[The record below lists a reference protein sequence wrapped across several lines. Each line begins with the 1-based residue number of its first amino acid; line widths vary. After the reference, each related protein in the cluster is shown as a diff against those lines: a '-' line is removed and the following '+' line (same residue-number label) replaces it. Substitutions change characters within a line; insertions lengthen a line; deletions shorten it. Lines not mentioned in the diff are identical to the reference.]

1 MNGLDVIANFLI
13 ILIALIIL
21 DQASHMAITNAIK
34 VSDITQLGKTAVGFS
49 LLAFS
54 TSLPELSVAF
64 ITALSVDPL
73 TGGSQAAISVGNVL
87 GSNIVNISLIIGLAA
102 LIISLR
108 RPRGVSL
115 IPSFAKEELGSLYF
129 GLFVSSV
136 IPLSLVYIVE
146 ASWFVGLI
154 LILIFVFYTYQMS
167 KIRIPPEEGRSVS
180 EDEKK
185 KLRLYVLFTF
195 LGVIGVVL
203 SAYFLVESAVA
214 IAEFFD
220 VPRQIIGATVI
231 ALGTSLPEVTLDL
244 RAFLKGHPS
253 LAFGD
258 IIGSSFVN
266 ITLILGI
273 TLFIPVLLG
282 SPLTMNML
290 VFQNLVIFSL
300 ITNLFFWYFLSMGRL
315 SWREGAI
322 FLFIY
327 LLFLTSTL
335 GAIQLQQA
343 I

>member
-1 MNGLDVIANFLI
+1 MNGLDVIANLLI
-13 ILIALIIL
+13 ILITLIIL
-21 DQASHMAITNAIK
+21 DQASHLTITNAIK
-34 VSDITQLGKTAVGFS
+34 VSGITQLGKTAVGFS

-64 ITALSVDPL
+64 IAALSINPL
-73 TGGSQAAISVGNVL
+73 TGESQAAISVGNVL
-87 GSNIVNISLIIGLAA
+87 GSNIVNISLIVGLAA
-102 LIISLR
+102 LLISLK
-108 RPRGVSL
+108 RPRRVSL

-129 GLFVSSV
+129 GLFVSSI
-136 IPLSLVYIVE
+136 IPLSLVYLEE

-167 KIRIPPEEGRSVS
+167 KIRIPPEEGTSVS

-185 KLRLYVLFTF
+185 KLKRYILFTF
-195 LGVIGVVL
+195 LGVIGVVS

-214 IAEFFD
+214 IAESANI
-220 VPRQIIGATVI
+220 PRQIIGATII
-231 ALGTSLPEVTLDL
+231 AIGTSLPELTLDL
-244 RAFLKGHPS
+244 RAFLKGHPA

-266 ITLILGI
+266 ITLILGF
-273 TLFIPVLLG
+273 TLFVPVLLG
-282 SPLTMNML
+282 SPVSMDMR

-315 SWREGAI
+315 SWKEGAI

-327 LLFLTSTL
+327 LLFLASTL
-335 GAIQLQQA
+335 GVIQLGQ
-343 I
+343 

>member
-1 MNGLDVIANFLI
+1 MEVIVNLVI
-13 ILIALIIL
+13 ILVSLIIL
-21 DQASHMAITNAIK
+21 DQASHLAITNAIK

-64 ITALSVDPL
+64 IAALSVDPL
-73 TGGSQAAISVGNVL
+73 TGQSQSAISVGNVL

-102 LIISLR
+102 LIRSLR
-108 RPRGVSL
+108 RPRAVTL

-154 LILIFVFYTYQMS
+154 LIMIFVFYTYQMARV
-167 KIRIPPEEGRSVS
+167 RIPPEEGTRVS
-180 EDEKK
+180 EEEKK
-185 KLRLYVLFTF
+185 KLKRYVLFTL
-195 LGVIGVVL
+195 LGVFGVVL

-214 IAEFFD
+214 VAASAG
-220 VPRQIIGATVI
+220 VSRALIGATVI
-231 ALGTSLPEVTLDL
+231 AFGTSLPELTLDL

-258 IIGSSFVN
+258 IVGSSFVN

-273 TLFIPVLLG
+273 TLFVPALFG
-282 SPLTMNML
+282 SPLTMDMR

-327 LLFLTSTL
+327 LLFLASTL
-335 GAIQLQQA
+335 GAVQLKPPVA
-343 I
+343 